1 MWTYCSGYKKH
12 TDDIFS
18 KKLIMMTN
26 KKIKEKSRCA
36 ICMADKSFYDKIKQK
51 SKLEIIVSQFLID

>member
-1 MWTYCSGYKKH
+1 
-12 TDDIFS
+12 
-18 KKLIMMTN
+18 MMTN